1 MFASLHN
8 NFSKLPVASEHHY
21 CLNSRERAV
30 LLVYPYLNQT
40 ARDTQLA
47 ILLGWAD

>member
-8 NFSKLPVASEHHY
+8 NFSELPVASAHHY
-21 CLNSRERAV
+21 CLNSKAV

-40 ARDTQLA
+40 ARDTQLV